1 MASSVIIN
9 FRVSAC
15 KLDNFLKRLLHVE
28 LKNKGIL
35 LCQISAFT
43 KVLPF

>member
-15 KLDNFLKRLLHVE
+15 KLDNYLSSLLHQ
-28 LKNKGIL
+28 LSKKYKKGDLFI
-35 LCQISAFT
+35 
-43 KVLPF
+43 